1 MVKRIFLVA
10 LTAMSAMHLQAEL
23 ITPQNTNP
31 QTDNLAA
38 SAIKAK
44 DMDNQLQMASS
55 SIMDKLND
63 VSAKTIRN
71 FSQTGTASWYGR
83 QFHGRKTAT
92 GERFNMNAMTAA
104 HPNLPLNCRIRV
116 TNQANGKSIVVKVN
130 DRGPFHGNRI
140 LDLSYGAAKALD
152 ITDKGTTKVRIERID
167 F

>member
-1 MVKRIFLVA
+1 MVKRIFIVA
-10 LTAMSAMHLQAEL
+10 LAAMATMPLQAEL
-23 ITPQNTNP
+23 ITPQNTN
-31 QTDNLAA
+31 THIGNLAA

-44 DMDNQLQMASS
+44 DMDNQLQMTSS
-55 SIMDKLND
+55 SIMEKLND

-92 GERFNMNAMTAA
+92 GERFNMHAMTAA

-116 TNQANGKSIVVKVN
+116 TNQVNGKSIIVKVN

-152 ITDKGTTKVRIERID
+152 ITDKGIAKVSIERID